1 MPLMKTRVL
10 TMAVVATMAA
20 AAAFAQP
27 PQAPAPAA
35 GRGGPVNPDPKTMPL
50 WEGQAP
56 GAQGTADADVPTLTY
71 YPAYG
76 RGAQTAVI
84 VAPGGAYQNLAMN
97 HEGRQVANWFNS
109 QGIAAFVLKYRL
121 GPKYHHPIE
130 LGDAQRAMRIVRSKA
145 AEYGVR
151 PDRIGF
157 MGFSA
162 GGHLASTIG
171 THFDSGNASAADP
184 IDRASSRPDFLILGY
199 PVVISTAPYAH
210 QGSMRN
216 LLGESPDA
224 ALLEN
229 LSNEKQVTRD
239 TPPTFLFHTNAD
251 TTVPAENS
259 VYFYLA
265 LRKAGVPAEMH
276 IFEPGAHGVGLGMND
291 AVLSAWPP
299 LLSTWLRQRG
309 LLTAPVNTAAPAATA
324 PVATGRGQ

>member
-1 MPLMKTRVL
+1 MKNIILALVAM
-10 TMAVVATMAA
+10 TMMAA
-20 AAAFAQP
+20 GVALA
-27 PQAPAPAA
+27 QAPPTAPPVP
-35 GRGGPVNPDPKTMPL
+35 GRGGPVSPDPRTMPL

-56 GAQGTADADVPTLTY
+56 GAQGTAEADVPTLTY

-76 RGAQTAVI
+76 RTAQTAVV
-84 VAPGGAYQNLAMN
+84 VAPGGGYQNLAMN

-121 GPKYHHPIE
+121 GPKYHHPVE

-145 AEYGVR
+145 AEFGVR

-171 THFDSGNASAADP
+171 THFDAGNASATDP

-216 LLGESPDA
+216 LLGESPA
-224 ALLEN
+224 PALLEN
-229 LSNEKQVTRD
+229 MSNEKQVTKE

-291 AVLSAWPP
+291 PVLSAWPP

-309 LLTAPVNTAAPAATA
+309 LLTAPAAPTAA

>member
-1 MPLMKTRVL
+1 MTCTTIRVL
-10 TMAVVATMAA
+10 AAALMATMASGP
-20 AAAFAQP
+20 AFAQP
-27 PQAPAPAA
+27 PQTAAPAA
-35 GRGGPVNPDPKTMPL
+35 GRGGPANPDPRTMPL
-50 WEGQAP
+50 WDGPAP

-76 RGAQTAVI
+76 RGAQTAVV
-84 VAPGGAYQNLAMN
+84 VAPGGGYQNLAMN

-130 LGDAQRAMRIVRSKA
+130 LGDAQRAMRLVRA
-145 AEYGVR
+145 RATEFGVR

-171 THFDSGNASAADP
+171 THFDWGNASAADP
-184 IDRASSRPDFLILGY
+184 IDRAGSRPDFLILGY
-199 PVVISTAPYAH
+199 PVVMSAAPYVH
-210 QGSMRN
+210 QGSFRN
-216 LLGESPDA
+216 LLGDSPDP

-229 LSNEKQVTRD
+229 LSNEKQVTKD

-251 TTVPAENS
+251 ATVPPENS

-291 AVLSAWPP
+291 PVLSAWPP

-309 LLTAPVNTAAPAATA
+309 LLTAPAQAAAPGAT
-324 PVATGRGQ
+324 PPATGRGQ